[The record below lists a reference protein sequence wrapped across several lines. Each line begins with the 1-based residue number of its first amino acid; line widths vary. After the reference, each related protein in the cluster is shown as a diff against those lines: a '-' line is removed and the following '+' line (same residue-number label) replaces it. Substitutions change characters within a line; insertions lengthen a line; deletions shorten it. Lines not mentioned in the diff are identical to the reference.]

1 MSRYRAMKNY
11 DMGGNVGMQ
20 DLSKHR
26 ASLLMPGYQEGGPVS
41 GYTAQLRGLGQSVG
55 RRRKEFDKMQDKW
68 RDIKRKAG
76 RAGGGG
82 FLGGLFGS
90 IIDKLS
96 DAALLAAFPG
106 VGIGLIKAKDYLFD
120 PLVTGALAKYG
131 AEKAYGSKVSFD
143 KSPWFKSAKEE
154 ASGFQKDVRAGFQ
167 DIGQA
172 YGLQAFGMQAV
183 GDVIKST
190 KPKISE
196 AVTEWGADKPKYL
209 GDWGARTFGIGGDK
223 FASQVTKEGLA
234 VNPWLAR
241 EDINGYDFFSDKSF
255 WDWNEGFKEEDKI
268 QKIIHGYQEGGYVN
282 DSLLH
287 RTFGNKS
294 NLY

>member
-26 ASLLMPGYQEGGPVS
+26 SSLLMPGYQEGGPVS
-41 GYTAQLRGLGQSVG
+41 GYTAQLRGLGKSVG
-55 RRRKEFDKMQDKW
+55 RRRKEFDKIQDKW

-143 KSPWFKSAKEE
+143 KSPWFKPAKEE
-154 ASGFQKDVRAGFQ
+154 AREFQKDVRGGFQ

-172 YGLQAFGMQAV
+172 YGLQAFGMQAA
-183 GDVIKST
+183 GDIYGSLKAKGSLTPALYEGLAEGSDVPLPLGSVKTSGD
-190 KPKISE
+190 ISE
-196 AVTEWGADKPKYL
+196 AFFEMYGNDPSIIKDGVIVDH
-209 GDWGARTFGIGGDK
+209 DVFDK
-223 FASQVTKEGLA
+223 FVAESRRA
-234 VNPWLAR
+234 
-241 EDINGYDFFSDKSF
+241 FSS
-255 WDWNEGFKEEDKI
+255 
-268 QKIIHGYQEGGYVN
+268 GGYVN
-282 DSLLH
+282 NSLLH
-287 RTFGNKS
+287 RVFGNKS